1 MGAVTNDLPKMCIY
15 WNIFLKYDEKDEY
28 VTFFISGKKP
38 TLLSLQMIILTYMND
53 GRIRSALAK

>member
-1 MGAVTNDLPKMCIY
+1 MI
-15 WNIFLKYDEKDEY
+15 EKDEY